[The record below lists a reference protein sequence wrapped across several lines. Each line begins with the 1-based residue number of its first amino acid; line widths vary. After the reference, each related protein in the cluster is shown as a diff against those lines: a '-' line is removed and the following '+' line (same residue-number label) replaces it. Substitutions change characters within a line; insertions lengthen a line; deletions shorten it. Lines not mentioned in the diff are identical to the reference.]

1 MLGQTCRTPAWAKA
15 MSPACQSLQG
25 RRVALSP
32 PQASKDVFAGSSRQE
47 ALSLKRTSP
56 SYLYLKGN
64 LFYFRYAFSKI
75 YRDRLGRAEIRMSLE
90 TGYMREARVR
100 AVSMCSRI
108 RILLESG
115 VMDYQELRQQLKE
128 WLLQLLAK
136 EDKKPVSQKEIR
148 ERINGYLRML
158 LENDDRNVHPRPRVV
173 GPDIELTSGQASLC
187 HADILT
193 SIVNEPKSLA
203 NISIDVIPELVAEDI
218 FSQDEISKSN
228 FLQITKEY
236 VKAQITNH
244 RIQEA
249 RARGDYLPEQAV
261 FAAPY
266 KPCEHE
272 DVAQSS
278 DVASS
283 NTEKALS
290 LSELIEKY
298 IEVKLSDGLWKKHS
312 VPDHRGRLVHLVEI
326 LGDKPIELVSR
337 EDIRKFRDTL
347 RRLPPNRTKI
357 KQYKDKSI
365 EQILEMNP
373 EKVLNVKTVKMIV
386 EAASSLFEWGVK
398 EGYLEKNPVKGI
410 IVKDD
415 RQQIEL
421 RDAFDVSDLEK
432 IFSCKKYI
440 GNEFKH
446 PSFFWTPV
454 VALFTGMRL
463 EEICQLRCEDVYE
476 SETSGLFVID
486 VNARPSADG
495 KVDKTLKNKNA
506 TRVIPVHKTLVE
518 IGFIEYCNKMK
529 VDGLER
535 IFPELNKTAASPKYG
550 KQPGKSFGKL
560 IRELE
565 IEGNKTFH
573 SLRHTFSDF
582 FKKKDMHNDL
592 FRQVFGHEISELAG
606 RQYGSKFDV
615 QMCYDKLISL
625 LDYRIDFSLLKYGDK

>member
-1 MLGQTCRTPAWAKA
+1 
-15 MSPACQSLQG
+15 
-25 RRVALSP
+25 
-32 PQASKDVFAGSSRQE
+32 
-47 ALSLKRTSP
+47 
-56 SYLYLKGN
+56 
-64 LFYFRYAFSKI
+64 
-75 YRDRLGRAEIRMSLE
+75 
-90 TGYMREARVR
+90 
-100 AVSMCSRI
+100 
-108 RILLESG
+108 
-115 VMDYQELRQQLKE
+115 MDYQELRQQLKE

-148 ERINGYLRML
+148 ERINGYLRVL
-158 LENDDRNVHPRPRVV
+158 LENDDRNVRPRPRVV
-173 GPDIELTSGQASLC
+173 GPDFELTSGQASLC

-193 SIVNEPKSLA
+193 SYVNEPKSLA
-203 NISIDVIPELVAEDI
+203 NISIDVIPELVAEEI

-278 DVASS
+278 DVAPS
-283 NTEKALS
+283 NAEKALL

-298 IEVKLSDGLWKKHS
+298 IEVKLSDGVWKAHS
-312 VPDHRGRLVHLVEI
+312 VPDHRGRLSYLIDI
-326 LGDKPIELVSR
+326 LGDVQASKVSR
-337 EDIRKFRDTL
+337 EDVRRFRDTI
-347 RRLPPNRTKI
+347 RQLPPNRTKR
-357 KQYKDKSI
+357 KEYRDKSI
-365 EQILEMNP
+365 EDIIAMKP
-373 EKVLNVKTVKMIV
+373 ATVLNIKTVNMIV

-398 EGYLEKNPVKGI
+398 ENILSFNPAKSLS
-410 IVKDD
+410 VKDD
-415 RQQIEL
+415 RQDIGL
-421 RDAFDVSDLEK
+421 RDAFDKSDLQK
-432 IFSCKKYI
+432 IFFCKKYI
-440 GNEFKH
+440 GNGFKH
-446 PSFFWTPV
+446 PSFFWTPLIS
-454 VALFTGMRL
+454 LFTGMRL

-486 VNARPSADG
+486 VNARLSADG

-518 IGFIEYCNKMK
+518 IGFIKYCNKMK
-529 VDGLER
+529 DDGLER
-535 IFPELNKTAASPKYG
+535 IFHELNKTAASPKYG

-560 IRELE
+560 VRELE

-573 SLRHTFSDF
+573 SLRHTFSDY

-625 LDYRIDFSLLKYGDK
+625 LDYGIDFSLLKYWDK